1 MDEIVV
7 AQTKYISSKRA
18 ARLTG
23 YAQDYIGQL
32 VRMNKVN
39 ATKVG
44 KAWFVE
50 EAGLMQHVNGSNRL
64 PAPIKQLA
72 EVEVRAHGQYVSR
85 VKAGISYPASWGAI
99 SYLQDDSPLMPD
111 SISDKRDSAEI
122 KGIDAHDSART
133 GGSED
138 DFQVHIRRGSA
149 TQRYVSASSVD
160 GVRFSVPERPDFSVP
175 VRSLDESFVGVGVPV
190 QHPLGLGGETK
201 PSIRASMP
209 RLFVAAS
216 LVALCVFFVP
226 LVG

>member
-85 VKAGISYPASWGAI
+85 VRAGISYPASWGAI
-99 SYLQDDSPLMPD
+99 SYLEDDSPLIPE
-111 SISDKRDSAEI
+111 SISDKRDTAENKSI
-122 KGIDAHDSART
+122 IGLDSVSFNAGRD
-133 GGSED
+133 GY
-138 DFQVHIRRGSA
+138 QVQIRRA
-149 TQRYVSASSVD
+149 PAFQRRVSASSID
-160 GVRFSVPERPDFSVP
+160 GVRFSVPENADFKAPTRP
-175 VRSLDESFVGVGVPV
+175 LDEPFVGLGVSV
-190 QHPLGLGGETK
+190 ERPLGLAAEAR
-201 PSIRASMP
+201 PSIRASLP
-209 RLFVAAS
+209 RLFVAAA
-216 LVALCVFFVP
+216 LVALFVFFVP

>member
-99 SYLQDDSPLMPD
+99 SYLEDDSPLIPE
-111 SISDKRDSAEI
+111 SISDKRDSLEI
-122 KGIDAHDSART
+122 KGIVAHDSVRL

-138 DFQVHIRRGSA
+138 GFQVHIRRGSA

-160 GVRFSVPERPDFSVP
+160 GVRFSVPENTGFKAPAGP
-175 VRSLDESFVGVGVPV
+175 LDQPFVGVGVSLK
-190 QHPLGLGGETK
+190 HPLGLAGEVR
-201 PSIRASMP
+201 PSIRATLP
-209 RLFVAAS
+209 RLFAAA
-216 LVALCVFFVP
+216 ALAAFFVFFVP